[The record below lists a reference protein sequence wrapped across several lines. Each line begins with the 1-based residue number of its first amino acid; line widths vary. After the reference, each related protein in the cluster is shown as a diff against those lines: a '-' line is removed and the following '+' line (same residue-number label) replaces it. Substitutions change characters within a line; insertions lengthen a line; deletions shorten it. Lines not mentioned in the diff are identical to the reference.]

1 MIQISK
7 IDNNNNNSWL
17 NDLYLDWIAWEDNNN
32 NTNYM
37 LDPAVSTNNII
48 NINFNPL
55 KLNNN
60 SITFNIYY
68 NNSQQFI
75 VNEPIILIQIESQLF
90 QYITSLLN
98 NNNKYFTL
106 SFIYW
111 SFERIVL
118 KEYVTN
124 NVNNPIIE
132 GSLFNEIQQYYR
144 TNYSQIYRI
153 FNFNTIE
160 YNYLR

>member
-60 SITFNIYY
+60 SITFNIY
-68 NNSQQFI
+68 NSQQFI
-75 VNEPIILIQIESQLF
+75 VNEPIILIQIE
-90 QYITSLLN
+90 LN
-98 NNNKYFTL
+98 HNYFNIL
-106 SFIYW
+106 QVY
-111 SFERIVL
+111 
-118 KEYVTN
+118 
-124 NVNNPIIE
+124 
-132 GSLFNEIQQYYR
+132 
-144 TNYSQIYRI
+144 
-153 FNFNTIE
+153 
-160 YNYLR
+160 